1 MKAVLTRVKKA
12 SVTVDGQV
20 VGNIDGGDT
29 GGVLALVGVGK
40 EDADDAWETMVRKIA
55 ELRLLDGELS
65 AVDADAPVLVV
76 SQFTLMGATKK
87 GRRPSWIS
95 AAPGDVAEPVIDKI
109 VAGLRARGLTV
120 ETGVFGAM
128 MEVSSINDGPFTLLV
143 EC

>member
-20 VGNIDGGDT
+20 VSSIDGGDT